1 MKSAWVEREAKQ
13 AVDRYGKAG
22 IAADLALRLY
32 STRLLGR
39 DPKLVLHGGGN
50 SSLKTTERDL
60 AGEKL
65 AVLRVKGSGWDMGAI
80 EPGGF
85 PAVRLEPLRALRA
98 RKTLSDDAMARVQR
112 AYLIDPQAPSP
123 SVEMLLH
130 AFMPAKFIDH
140 THATAVLSLID
151 QPNAAELCAEVF
163 GGRLGFVPY
172 RMPGF
177 GLAKEA
183 AAVFDKNPK
192 VEGLILDKHGIF
204 TFGVDARE
212 SYERMI
218 AFVSRAENRLR
229 KQIAKRVR
237 GAKLPQR
244 IAAAIDVAPIVRG
257 VCTLRDAGGEGA
269 HKRPILAFRTGDAIL
284 DFVNGKDVAR
294 YARAGVITP
303 DHVIRVKPWPLILA
317 APQDGKLAGF
327 QRTASK
333 AAQKFIDSYRA
344 YFARH
349 KARAHGAAMHDPAPR
364 VVLVPGL
371 GLFGLG
377 ASAKDAGIAADIA
390 QAAVEGITGAEAI
403 GRFTSISPAD
413 MFDCE
418 YWPLELAKL
427 GARKELPLAGQVA
440 VVTGA
445 GGAIGAATAQTFAA
459 AGAEVAL
466 LDLDAGAAR
475 RQAEAIGGS
484 ALALKCDVTDAASV
498 RDAFKQVVAAF
509 GGVDIAISNA
519 GAAWQGKIGEVDEAT
534 ITQKLRIE
542 FLRAPESGASRGQDH
557 AGAGHRRLP
566 LVQRVETGG
575 QSGRQFRPLR
585 TAQGG
590 DLVPGAPIR
599 ARLRR
604 RRHPRQRGQ
613 CRPHPLRPAHRRLHR
628 ATRQGAGLKRER
640 LYERQSASA
649 RSHRAG
655 RGASLSGAGAGAQDH
670 RRRHHRGR
678 RKHCGGAAIKCYR
691 DSGSRTVKGAT
702 TMLRP
707 IAVIGL
713 LPLLL
718 LASPASAAPPRRRRW
733 RPANSAPTI
742 RSSKAPSAM
751 RSLKNAWR
759 RVISSRPDAKRPRS
773 RPPRNRW
780 RRNPRMRR
788 RPRQS
793 NSAARSPAP
802 T

>member
-13 AVDRYGKAG
+13 AVDRYGNAG
-22 IAADLALRLY
+22 IDADLALRIY

-50 SSLKTTERDL
+50 SSLKTAERDL

-151 QPNAAELCAEVF
+151 QPNAAELCAEAF

-204 TFGVDARE
+204 TFGADARE

-218 AFVSRAENRLR
+218 AFVTRAESRLR
-229 KQIAKRVR
+229 KNRKAVFAA
-237 GAKLPQR
+237 AKLPQR
-244 IAAAIDVAPIVRG
+244 IPAATDVAPILRG
-257 VCTLRDAGGEGA
+257 VCALRDAGGEGA

-284 DFVNGKDVAR
+284 NYVNGKDVAR

-317 APQDGKLAGF
+317 APQEGKLASF

-344 YFARH
+344 YFVRH

-377 ASAKDAGIAADIA
+377 ASARDAGIAGDIA

-427 GARKELPLAGQVA
+427 GAHKELSLAGQVA

-445 GGAIGAATAQTFAA
+445 GGAIGAATAQAFAA

-466 LDLDAGAAR
+466 LDLDAGAVR
-475 RQAEAIGGS
+475 RKAVAIGGS
-484 ALALKCDVTDAASV
+484 ALALKCDVTDATSV
-498 RDAFKQVVAAF
+498 RDAFEQVVAAF
-509 GGVDIAISNA
+509 GGVDIAVSNA

-534 ITQKLRIE
+534 LRKSFELNFFAHQKVAQAAVKIML
-542 FLRAPESGASRGQDH
+542 AQG
-557 AGAGHRRLP
+557 
-566 LVQRVETGG
+566 TGG
-575 QSGRQFRPLR
+575 CLLFNVSKQAVNPGANFGPYGLPKAATLFLVRQYALDYGADGIRANAVNADRVRSGLLTGDFIAQRAKARGLSEKDYMSGNLLQREV
-585 TAQGG
+585 TAQDVAQAFLAQALALKTTADVTTVDGG
-590 DLVPGAPIR
+590 NIA
-599 ARLRR
+599 AALR
-604 RRHPRQRGQ
+604 
-613 CRPHPLRPAHRRLHR
+613 
-628 ATRQGAGLKRER
+628 
-640 LYERQSASA
+640 
-649 RSHRAG
+649 
-655 RGASLSGAGAGAQDH
+655 
-670 RRRHHRGR
+670 
-678 RKHCGGAAIKCYR
+678 
-691 DSGSRTVKGAT
+691 
-702 TMLRP
+702 
-707 IAVIGL
+707 
-713 LPLLL
+713 
-718 LASPASAAPPRRRRW
+718 
-733 RPANSAPTI
+733 
-742 RSSKAPSAM
+742 
-751 RSLKNAWR
+751 
-759 RVISSRPDAKRPRS
+759 
-773 RPPRNRW
+773 
-780 RRNPRMRR
+780 
-788 RPRQS
+788 
-793 NSAARSPAP
+793 
-802 T
+802 